1 MIWSGRKANG
11 TERTERIMARYCV
24 LIVAMAALAAFAGSC
39 ATPKAIP
46 TSPGRT
52 GAVHFDAAWD
62 AAVSTLWEYGF
73 TVDRM
78 DRRSGLITTAPI
90 TGKYL
95 GEFWRHD
102 AATRRELWEGTIQT
116 IYRQATVRIVPVGTA
131 TTPASGPATYP
142 TSRPSPDT
150 PFVARV
156 EIHVS
161 RSDRPERQIDS
172 TGEAHRMF
180 LKPESAEMDEIVRR
194 KEEAG
199 RKKEEPNYNVDLG
212 RDAKLEAIIEGKIN
226 DRAAMGP
233 ATK

>member
-1 MIWSGRKANG
+1 
-11 TERTERIMARYCV
+11 MARYGI
-24 LIVAMAALAAFAGSC
+24 LIAAMAALAAFAGSC
-39 ATPKAIP
+39 APPKGLP
-46 TSPGRT
+46 PSPART

-62 AAVSTLWEYGF
+62 AAVAVLWEYGF

-78 DRRSGLITTAPI
+78 DRRSGLITTAPL

-102 AATRRELWEGTIQT
+102 AATNRDVWEGTTQT
-116 IYRQATVRIVPVGTA
+116 IYRQATVHLVPVGA
-131 TTPASGPATYP
+131 TTASASGPATYP

-161 RSDRPERQIDS
+161 RSDRPLRQIES
-172 TGEAHRMF
+172 TGDAQRMF
-180 LKPESAEMDEIVRR
+180 LKPQSADLEEAAVH
-194 KEEAG
+194 KEELA
-199 RKKEEPNYNVDLG
+199 RKREEPNYNVDLG

-226 DRAAMGP
+226 DRAILGTP
-233 ATK
+233 PK